1 MLNHT
6 LIVLKELNIIQNQSK
21 KGEDDSNNPTTE
33 KSNSKTSTKSDSGT
47 FGGFKKGFL
56 FGGSGAQKS
65 KVKSSSSEGSKMK
78 SSSEMPY
85 ITKKSAEEVHKLPEV
100 QQTLTAEAQKITQN
114 KGSCLLFAQMT
125 SFI

>member
-1 MLNHT
+1 M
-6 LIVLKELNIIQNQSK
+6 KELNIIQNQSK
-21 KGEDDSNNPTTE
+21 KAEGDDRKNPTTE
-33 KSNSKTSTKSDSGT
+33 KSSSKTSTKSDSGT

-65 KVKSSSSEGSKMK
+65 KVKSSSSEGSKVK
-78 SSSEMPY
+78 SSSEIPY

-114 KGSCLLFAQMT
+114 KGSCLVFAL
-125 SFI
+125 SER